1 MFFLNPNEKHLVPSS
16 FYAVQSFWS
25 LLKHLERDFN
35 ESRLFAIFLPM
46 ESTYIYLYNFM
57 DVTECY
63 RIHPNQWS
71 PVGFSHRHP
80 LAFQLPALDAEAG
93 PPPWHPVAPCGVVFR
108 QSYRAAGN
116 MLVSLSPVDMRQ
128 SIVRIFNRFDIDIYI
143 YIQENYLRII
153 NILIQ
158 TIPTSTLGAR
168 GMSYPSVYIS
178 PIPKSWPLSLAM
190 IQWAVY
196 HTYRTSKARKP
207 ATPCESSAST
217 CFYGS
222 FKAVCYCVLKIRS
235 YQSVATVAN
244 RATNGEAIVP
254 QTQPRYKNLAG
265 SGPEIIIRSS
275 IFHKTRCS
283 RSAQHFDM
291 SLKLLNLSISF
302 ELDI

>member
-1 MFFLNPNEKHLVPSS
+1 MN
-16 FYAVQSFWS
+16 
-25 LLKHLERDFN
+25 
-35 ESRLFAIFLPM
+35 
-46 ESTYIYLYNFM
+46 
-57 DVTECY
+57 
-63 RIHPNQWS
+63 
-71 PVGFSHRHP
+71 
-80 LAFQLPALDAEAG
+80 
-93 PPPWHPVAPCGVVFR
+93 
-108 QSYRAAGN
+108 
-116 MLVSLSPVDMRQ
+116 
-128 SIVRIFNRFDIDIYI
+128 
-143 YIQENYLRII
+143 
-153 NILIQ
+153 
-158 TIPTSTLGAR
+158 
-168 GMSYPSVYIS
+168 YPSVYIS

-254 QTQPRYKNLAG
+254 QTPPRYKNLAG